1 MGDFTLQSSVSL
13 WKSNKGALLRV
24 ENLRQTKNGLEMY
37 ITSRGRSDPQFC
49 EWRTFHCFVL
59 NSEMT
64 VSSGL
69 PWLLL
74 PVPQPRPLS
83 VSTRVAAVQEHPARN
98 GYSDQVLYKPQS
110 KSKKSTRK
118 KSPKIQPGM
127 VISRSGSPKHHRSL
141 HTRQLDMRKATS
153 ITS

>member
-1 MGDFTLQSSVSL
+1 MAWRCTLQAV
-13 WKSNKGALLRV
+13 A
-24 ENLRQTKNGLEMY
+24 GL
-37 ITSRGRSDPQFC
+37 TLN
-49 EWRTFHCFVL
+49 FV
-59 NSEMT
+59 NEEPFIVYCPEIT

-110 KSKKSTRK
+110 KSKKC
-118 KSPKIQPGM
+118 
-127 VISRSGSPKHHRSL
+127 
-141 HTRQLDMRKATS
+141 
-153 ITS
+153 